1 MYTAFFTN
9 NKTYGADDIN
19 TVMSRLTTQ
28 GVSLYNDTGA
38 PLMDLDTAMSN
49 LVSNGADMYD
59 ANSCKVVALGNG
71 KFKISKGTYW
81 MPSGACVVFDSDGY
95 TFEADYTTAAGTK
108 GTVCYVYLK
117 QGGESASVSNE
128 VNVVATGEADSHAEL
143 LATISSSGAVTD
155 KRVFAQAKLAVP
167 TKNIILYKQIHLPH
181 NIVNGTYQST
191 SKTYSINLE
200 FAGIQYAYGGNMETY
215 DSDEYSKLV
224 ELTSSFQLIRR
235 EGYYSFYV
243 RKSDENT
250 IEIYGQRV
258 TTGGW
263 NEKYITLT
271 LF

>member
-1 MYTAFFTN
+1 MYTAFFAN

-95 TFEADYTTAAGTK
+95 TFESDYTTASGTK

-128 VNVVATGEADSHAEL
+128 VNVVATGEPDSDAEL
-143 LATISSSGAVTD
+143 LATISSSGVVTD
-155 KRVFAQAKLAVP
+155 KRTIAQAKIAVP
-167 TKNIILYKQIHLPH
+167 TSNIITKKPVHL
-181 NIVNGTYQST
+181 TYRSDNKNYSYT
-191 SKTYSINLE
+191 VSVDIGYSGFKYIYDTYGMSV
-200 FAGIQYAYGGNMETY
+200 TY
-215 DSDEYSKLV
+215 DKDEWARVV
-224 ELTSSFQLIRR
+224 ELTDSFQAISRHS
-235 EGYYSFYV
+235 YDYIYA
-243 RKSDENT
+243 RKSGSQTVEL
-250 IEIYGQRV
+250 YGEA
-258 TTGGW
+258 W
-263 NEKYITLT
+263 NVSHFGPVDTSFIV
-271 LF
+271 F